1 MLQQSYSGKHAIVTL
16 STPSRSVAKSKR
28 SVGRL
33 EGPIEV
39 FSAALEPNQWLARGP
54 LGSGPG
60 P

>member
-16 STPSRSVAKSKR
+16 PTPSRSVAKSQR

-33 EGPIEV
+33 EKPIEV

-54 LGSGPG
+54 LGSGRG